1 MATTNTVAATPRRWN
16 RELHHY
22 PNQRVRYTS
31 LTITVLATVVLYFQL
46 YLSGGVAVDI
56 IADYGL
62 TFKWFVFMNVAA
74 LVAAGVAAHF
84 GGVTDRIGRANVVTI
99 GLAVVGLISAVAIP
113 MCEDRWSFAT
123 CFVLLNAAEGVIL
136 VATPALV
143 RDFSPQ
149 LGRASAMGFW
159 TMGPVLGSLV
169 VTAVVGSGSI
179 AGDWQSHYVVAGICG
194 LVVAALSIPFLT
206 ELAPALRDQ
215 VMVEARDRALLEAR
229 VKGIDTEQGIEQPT
243 RQMLKPDIVL
253 SSLAISMFLLFY
265 MAMVGFGPTYFEVTF
280 GYSQAQANNVLVWA
294 WAANVAGL
302 AMAGFASDRLL
313 VRKPFMLVG
322 SVVVLAVL
330 VVFIALATRPETSY
344 GTFAAVFVVMFFA
357 MGAAY
362 VAWMA
367 AFTETV
373 ERRNPALTATGL
385 AVWGVIIRIVFAA
398 FVFLSP
404 FVVNTVSTI
413 VDHGVAV
420 KTIATGQ
427 SAELT
432 DEQNRVVAAVSAD
445 GSVAERM
452 DQLRA
457 AYPQAAETLSSL
469 PEEARAALG
478 DQSTN
483 PAVRDAA
490 IAEIVEATGASAE
503 SASARLTSLG
513 DVPSADAE
521 FIARFSTLVDP
532 EVAAKLAYVAE
543 HGAEVQAAVANG
555 PAQWQRYFWIAALG
569 VALFIPMIWLM
580 AGHWRPRDARESLR
594 EHETAVSREMA
605 KVSGDDMNAVT
616 SL

>member
-1 MATTNTVAATPRRWN
+1 MATTNALAATPGRWN

-31 LTITVLATVVLYFQL
+31 LTIAVLATVVLYYQL

-74 LVAAGVAAHF
+74 LVAAGVAAHL
-84 GGVTDRIGRANVVTI
+84 GGVTDRVGRANVVTI
-99 GLAVVGLISAVAIP
+99 GLVAVGLISAVAIP
-113 MCEDRWSFAT
+113 MCGERWSFAT

-169 VTAVVGSGSI
+169 VTAVVGSGSN

-194 LVVAALSIPFLT
+194 LVVAALSVPFLK

-215 VMVEARDRALLEAR
+215 VMIEARDRALLEAR
-229 VKGIDTEQGIEQPT
+229 VKGMDTEQGLGRPT
-243 RQMLKPDIVL
+243 RQMLKPDIVM

-265 MAMVGFGPTYFEVTF
+265 MALVGFGPTYFEVTF

-302 AMAGFASDRLL
+302 AIAGFASDRLL

-330 VVFIALATRPETSY
+330 VLFIALAARPETSY

-357 MGAAY
+357 MGTAY

-398 FVFLSP
+398 FVFLAP
-404 FVVNTVSTI
+404 FVVSTVSTI
-413 VDHGVAV
+413 VDHGATV
-420 KTIATGQ
+420 KAISEGQ
-427 SAELT
+427 SPDLT
-432 DEQNRVVAAVSAD
+432 EEQNQVVAAASAD
-445 GSVAERM
+445 GTAAERVNR
-452 DQLRA
+452 LRA
-457 AYPQAAETLSSL
+457 EFPQAAETMSSL
-469 PEEARAALG
+469 PQAARAGLG
-478 DQSTN
+478 VHSTD
-483 PAVRDAA
+483 PAVRAA
-490 IAEIVEATGASAE
+490 AVAEIVQATGLSAE
-503 SASARLTSLG
+503 SASARLDLIG
-513 DVPSADAE
+513 EVPPADLK
-521 FIARFSTLVDP
+521 FLVRFSPLVDP

-543 HGAEVQAAVANG
+543 HGADVQAAIADG
-555 PAQWQRYFWIAALG
+555 PAQWQRYFWISALG
-569 VALFIPMIWLM
+569 VAFFIPMIWLM
-580 AGHWRPRDARESLR
+580 TGHWHPGQARKALRD
-594 EHETAVSREMA
+594 HEAAVGREMA
-605 KVSGDDMNAVT
+605 QVIGVDRNVVT
-616 SL
+616 NL